1 MAIFTQILNV
11 KATGIAG
18 GLVTLT
24 IDQSSLSSTGASAA
38 VAVAAIPVDKPLIDL
53 STYSMDDA
61 GESNFTTIAL
71 SINAASLDL
80 IGKGATFTVGTT
92 VVASPDFTAAMNALL
107 APVDAIGGRS
117 YISQVIVD
125 PSALPTSGIAA
136 VVSTVGVPPAAL
148 GVIDYTQYSHS
159 DMMTSNGSALTKLA
173 GGVASGFARF
183 SSALL
188 LDPGINGNSVQFTQ
202 LTDAFSA
209 NSKLYTAIGN
219 INSLD
224 LMEKVAT
231 LEGVAMQLSSGDF
244 PISVALLSQLGQLE
258 YAPTMIIDVSTL
270 TTNTFS
276 NLSIEHIRTIA
287 ANNLNFQFAKISSSN
302 EILDEVIDV
311 SKVFRI
317 RDTSANISAMT
328 VEAAQSME
336 AMNTNFRSLVE
347 GMPGSGGPKQPLQ
360 IIPSDAVTTP
370 ITMDYLTLVT
380 LANSGFAIAQSARV
394 TTLISNTFGSITG
407 EDLGKLA
414 MAGVDNVNF
423 DVPVTPAPTPLVPNP
438 LPTPNYPEGS
448 RQLIIEQQDSWA
460 VSKLNVSGLDRNNSI
475 DVAFS
480 VDDTPMGQDRIGGI
494 NIPAN
499 ILKKFGVDRIISSDG
514 VLDMKLSD
522 AQKLLPRGVTFGN
535 KGDSTDVNVYMTRDN
550 ELSSLKAATVTALFN
565 AGVDKLIYVGNS
577 ISSVPGPSFSDTPV
591 IDLSNSASRSK
602 NVIDSMAT
610 AIRAGMQID
619 FGQGMSMNDE
629 IAPYAIKLAA
639 SSLAL
644 AGAGAN
650 FNTFVNGIGDQGV
663 ALGKNTR
670 VNGQDLSTS
679 VLVKSAAVGNWLE
692 VSDLSGL
699 QGEGNFAPVKDVA
712 TFIKLASRASVG
724 GNLVV
729 DMLGAD
735 QSSGLQNFL
744 ADKTNDDIS
753 AQVKDL
759 KILGKELAGVKNV
772 YADLRL
778 EDGADTADESQD
790 WSTLLAN
797 YDDAG
802 FRGVLIDSHTLVDF
816 AGIESELAID
826 LDISNG
832 DQAMDL
838 SYLASTLN
846 VIYVLDA
853 SNGVSSNGLSK
864 YVSYGDGSYYFNGN
878 AVEKDSSVNFM
889 QNLSTIDKVMI
900 TNGASGDLAIDL
912 SGFGV
917 TQDNFAT
924 KITAKAGVAGTSAD
938 SFFMLTADNGKA
950 IEIQIVGLQQNSG
963 LFTAA
968 DLIQSPALSME

>member
-61 GESNFTTIAL
+61 GEGNFTTIAL

-92 VVASPDFTAAMNALL
+92 VVASPDFLAAMNALL

-125 PSALPTSGIAA
+125 PSTLPTSGIAA
-136 VVSTVGVPPAAL
+136 VVSTVTASPAAL
-148 GVIDYTQYSHS
+148 GVIDYTQYSQP
-159 DMMTSNGSALTKLA
+159 DMMTSTGSALTKLA
-173 GGVASGFARF
+173 GGAASGFARF
-183 SSALL
+183 GSALL
-188 LDPGINGNSVQFTQ
+188 LDPGINSNGVQFTQ

-219 INSLD
+219 IDSLD
-224 LMEKVAT
+224 LMDKVAT

-276 NLSIEHIRTIA
+276 NLSIGHIRTIA
-287 ANNLNFQFAKISSSN
+287 ADNLNFQFAKIGSNN
-302 EILDEVIDV
+302 EILDEAIDV

-336 AMNTNFRSLVE
+336 ALNTNFRSLVE

-360 IIPSDAVTTP
+360 IIPSDAVPTP

-394 TTLISNTFGSITG
+394 STLISNTFGSITG

-414 MAGVDNVNF
+414 MAGVDNINF
-423 DVPVTPAPTPLVPNP
+423 DVPVTPAPTPLAPNP

-460 VSKLNVSGLDRNNSI
+460 VSKLNVTGLDRNNSI

-535 KGDSTDVNVYMTRDN
+535 KGDSTDVNVYLSN
-550 ELSSLKAATVTALFN
+550 EKELSSLKASTVTTLFN
-565 AGVDKLIYVGNS
+565 AGVDKLIYVGDS
-577 ISSVPGPSFSDTPV
+577 ITPDRIPSDTPV

-610 AIRAGMQID
+610 AIKAGMQID
-619 FGQGMSMNDE
+619 FGQGVDQDQN

-650 FNTFVNGIGDQGV
+650 FNTLVNGIGDQGV
-663 ALGKNTR
+663 SLGKNTR
-670 VNGQDLSTS
+670 VNGQDISTS

-699 QGEGNFAPVKDVA
+699 QGDGNFAPVKDVA

-744 ADKTNDDIS
+744 ADKATGDTS

-778 EDGADTADESQD
+778 EDGADTADESQN
-790 WSTLLAN
+790 WSALLAN

-802 FRGVLIDSHTLVDF
+802 FKGVLIDSHTLVDF
-816 AGIESELAID
+816 AGIESDHAID
-826 LDISNG
+826 LDIDNG

-838 SYLASTLN
+838 SYLAATLN

-853 SNGVSSNGLSK
+853 SNIVSSTGLSK
-864 YVSYGDGSYYFNGN
+864 YVTHGDGSYHFVGN
-878 AVEKDSSVNFM
+878 ALEKDNSVNFM
-889 QNLSTIDKVMI
+889 QNLSAVDKVMI

-924 KITAKAGVAGTSAD
+924 KITAKVGVAGTSAD
-938 SFFMLTADNGKA
+938 SFFMLAADNGKA

-968 DLIQSPALSME
+968 DLIQAPAALVA